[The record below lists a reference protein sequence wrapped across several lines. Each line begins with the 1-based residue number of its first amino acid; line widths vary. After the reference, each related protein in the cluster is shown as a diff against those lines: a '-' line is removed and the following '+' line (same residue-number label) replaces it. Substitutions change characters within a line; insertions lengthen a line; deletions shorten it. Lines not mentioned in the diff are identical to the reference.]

1 MPIPQ
6 TIRVNPL
13 DLQKNIA
20 IGVALPFNA
29 PGVFRSTFTTKDQIK
44 SNLVNLLLTSTG
56 ERIMNPTFGTLLKR
70 FLFEGI
76 TDSNL
81 ESLKDNLLN
90 SISIYIPDIT
100 VTNIIIT
107 PNTDYNS
114 IDLNIDY
121 IVDIS
126 QFPDQVTVQ
135 FT

>member
-29 PGVFRSTFTTKDQIK
+29 PGVFKSTFTTKDQIK

>member
-20 IGVALPFNA
+20 IGVSLPFNG
-29 PGVFRSTFTTKDQIK
+29 PGCFNSTFTTKDQIK

-56 ERIMNPTFGTLLKR
+56 ERIMNPNFGTFLKR

-121 IVDIS
+121 VVNIS
-126 QFPDQVTVQ
+126 QTPDQVTVQ

>member
-1 MPIPQ
+1 LPIPQ

-20 IGVALPFNA
+20 IGVSLPFNG
-29 PGVFRSTFTTKDQIK
+29 PGVFNSTFTTKDQIK

-56 ERIMNPTFGTLLKR
+56 ERIMNPNFGTFLKR

-100 VTNIIIT
+100 VTSIVIT

-121 IVDIS
+121 VVNIS
-126 QFPDQVTVQ
+126 QSPDQVTVQ

>member
-20 IGVALPFNA
+20 IGVSLPFNG
-29 PGVFRSTFTTKDQIK
+29 PGVFNSTFTTKNQIK

-56 ERIMNPTFGTLLKR
+56 ERIMNPNFGTLLKR

-100 VTNIIIT
+100 VTSIIIT

-121 IVDIS
+121 VVNIS
-126 QFPDQVTVQ
+126 QSPDQVTVQ